1 MNFPF
6 QLLFTNDN
14 IHTSNQESSM
24 AVGFHL
30 AYEYLCG
37 SVQLG
42 PVHSVTVVILVGES
56 DTCK

>member
-14 IHTSNQESSM
+14 IHTSNQESLPF
-24 AVGFHL
+24 GFHL
-30 AYEYLCG
+30 AYDYLCG